1 MTSKIQESFKKRKI
15 ALRKFNDYFNSF
27 IDEYEEEILKSRKD
41 IRTLIEEIRD
51 YNRLLADVDDLYDEE
66 LVERFNSQA
75 HRLSKFLNESTI
87 DDDNNGTDRQTEEKQ
102 QQQKSK
108 EIESKEIPQVPK
120 SKKPMEPKI
129 VENNTR
135 MMMNNNN
142 DDHHQQSTSRS
153 STSLNSNFIQ
163 LTDTNWSD
171 YYPLM
176 MEFIVTDQK
185 IPDERTRIALLKK
198 SVEKNSTASQLIANE
213 NSMRNAVKILR
224 KEFHHQTYE
233 QKESSVNDMILRFNF
248 NTNAKNDEHNFRQL
262 FSILLN
268 IKFNVREEFR
278 PRYYDSLWGKLPRRF
293 RYLSME
299 RFVRLT
305 KEKLK
310 FFNALPCLLDF
321 KREEFIDQQIVVNHR
336 QRQINNNTDNESNE
350 KLDQL
355 IQRLI
360 DDKQLCPIC
369 FQIKKHLRSHSIVR
383 CRNLNAFCRQYGFDD
398 NFDVGGNR
406 MKNLSNSMLNLSL
419 DSTSPST
426 VEIWANHSNQ
436 IENNNNKQNN
446 GNMNGFRYLKV
457 NEKKKTLE
465 FVNTDRY
472 KSSNG
477 NQQQQQRFGFSSR
490 KSTNNPNKFVFP
502 EDSQSSSSS
511 ISNNNNDGKNKKF
524 IPIIL
529 IGNSKQQSFYRINAS
544 TFIDD
549 NPNGHDDAMIE
560 NNFLK
565 SLKISDANIEYKPF
579 TDLRKIHY
587 IIGHVEFDV
596 NIGFVIRTI
605 KFAIFSRQNT
615 EPDVLISPKIL
626 QEFSIIIPSS
636 SPTISKFEQRFVEIV
651 DRSIDG
657 NNSNK
662 NGNFVY
668 DNEKRQI
675 SIAGLLQ
682 LKVIHLDD
690 DDDVL
695 DDDEK
700 NESTNLNDKE
710 KSESLKNEILKNL
723 LATKLLIK
731 SSNIESSLRI
741 SFNEQNDGGDYYFVN
756 QDDRI
761 YFDFDLAIEEYS
773 TKLKKF
779 KKAYIYLLKGK
790 NSKQFSDT
798 MLIKFD
804 QKKFQ
809 IFIQLP
815 NDDEQK
821 QKEFVSNIIQKCRQL
836 A

>member
-51 YNRLLADVDDLYDEE
+51 YNRLLADIDDLYDEE

-87 DDDNNGTDRQTEEKQ
+87 DDDNNGDRQTEEKQ
-102 QQQKSK
+102 QKKESK

-176 MEFIVTDQK
+176 MEFIVTDPK

-213 NSMRNAVKILR
+213 NSMRNAMKILR

-233 QKESSVNDMILRFNF
+233 QSESSVNDMILRFNF

-299 RFVRLT
+299 RKNSL
-305 KEKLK
+305 
-310 FFNALPCLLDF
+310 
-321 KREEFIDQQIVVNHR
+321 
-336 QRQINNNTDNESNE
+336 INNESNE

-360 DDKQLCPIC
+360 DDKQFCPIC
-369 FQIKKHLRSHSIVR
+369 FHFKKHLRSHSIVK
-383 CRNLNAFCRQYGFDD
+383 CRNLTACCRQYGFDD

-419 DSTSPST
+419 DSTSSPST

-472 KSSNG
+472 KSSN
-477 NQQQQQRFGFSSR
+477 
-490 KSTNNPNKFVFP
+490 
-502 EDSQSSSSS
+502 DSPSSSSS
-511 ISNNNNDGKNKKF
+511 SMSNNNNDGKNKKF

-529 IGNSKQQSFYRINAS
+529 IGNSKQQQQSFYRINAS

-605 KFAIFSRQNT
+605 KFAIFS
-615 EPDVLISPKIL
+615 L
-626 QEFSIIIPSS
+626 
-636 SPTISKFEQRFVEIV
+636 

-657 NNSNK
+657 NNSNN

-675 SIAGLLQ
+675 SIAGLLE
-682 LKVIHLDD
+682 LKVNHLDD

-815 NDDEQK
+815 NDDDEQK

>member
-446 GNMNGFRYLKV
+446 
-457 NEKKKTLE
+457 E

>member
-446 GNMNGFRYLKV
+446 
-457 NEKKKTLE
+457 
-465 FVNTDRY
+465 DRY